1 MEDSTG
7 LNVRPHLLCLW
18 FVGFNACV
26 LYAWLVFWYGHFSA
40 VVLQVNIQTSSSLS
54 RSSTSSHGVNYPPV
68 PVFAARLS
76 SGKRIDLFNRCLDVL
91 LLLSE
96 SLILQIQQ
104 TPVSLCSLGRVDWLT
119 VHRQGWAALLL
130 VHHSA
135 CPLDLEPRDTGGCCV
150 SSVAGCLIYKPIPRK
165 KQAQLINTRQPLN
178 IRLAEIGRW
187 MLERYCK

>member
-1 MEDSTG
+1 MEDCTG

-40 VVLQVNIQTSSSLS
+40 VVLQVNRPTSSSLS
-54 RSSTSSHGVNYPPV
+54 RSSSSSHGVNYPPV

-91 LLLSE
+91 LLLSG

-119 VHRQGWAALLL
+119 VHRQGFPAPGPPLGLSARPRAQRHWWLLCQL
-130 VHHSA
+130 CRWLFDLQTNPEKKTSTADQHQTTTEHSISRNRPVNA
-135 CPLDLEPRDTGGCCV
+135 
-150 SSVAGCLIYKPIPRK
+150 RK
-165 KQAQLINTRQPLN
+165 IL
-178 IRLAEIGRW
+178 
-187 MLERYCK
+187 